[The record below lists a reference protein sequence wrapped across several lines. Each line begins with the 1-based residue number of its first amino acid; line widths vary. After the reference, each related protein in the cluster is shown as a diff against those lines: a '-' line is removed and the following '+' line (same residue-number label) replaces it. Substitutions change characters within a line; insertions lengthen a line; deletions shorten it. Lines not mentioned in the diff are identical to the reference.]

1 TGLSSGTITVQVVGD
16 TKVEGNETFGVTL
29 TSATNGVLGSPVT
42 TSATILNDDQYTITA
57 SAGANGSIAPSGAVN
72 VAAGADQSFTIA
84 ANPCSHIG
92 DVLVDGSSVGAVPT
106 FTFTGVSANHTIA
119 ASFVPDLTVSVGDFI
134 APEGNTGTTD
144 FNLPVTLSGPCSVP
158 VSVSWKTADGTA

>member
-1 TGLSSGTITVQVVGD
+1 TPFHFTVNLSAPAGPPVTVRYHTSDGTATVADNDYAAAVDSITIGTGLSSGTITVQVVGD

-106 FTFTGVSANHTIA
+106 F
-119 ASFVPDLTVSVGDFI
+119 
-134 APEGNTGTTD
+134 
-144 FNLPVTLSGPCSVP
+144 
-158 VSVSWKTADGTA
+158 